1 MLRKLKIKNLSQN
14 LSQFKSRSK
23 LRAIASNT
31 GWLFGDR
38 VLRMGGGLFVGVWVA
53 RYLGTEQYGLFNYAM
68 AFVSLFT
75 PVFTLGL
82 DDVVVRH
89 LVRESSDKSEILGT
103 TFALKLIG
111 GIVSVLLV
119 IFSIF
124 LLQEYKTT
132 TILLV
137 TILAMTGIFRSADTV
152 ELWFQ
157 SQVQSKY
164 SVIAKNITYLISM
177 LLRVA
182 LILIKAPLLAFAWV
196 ALAEIVMSAVALIAI
211 YQVRGFSKLWNW
223 KWNFTTAKKLLQES
237 FPLIFSGFAILIFMK
252 IDQIMLGQMKGDAE
266 VGIYSAAVRVSELWY
281 FIPTTIVSSVAPAIY
296 AAKEKSEDHYY
307 KRIGQLLRLLTYIS
321 LAISIPMTF
330 LSKDIV
336 LLMFGSGYIEAGSIL
351 AVHIWASLF
360 VFMGVA
366 TSPWFIAEGLNHV
379 SLGKTLLGAILNVI
393 LNFLLIPEY
402 AGLGAAIATI
412 ASQAVAAF
420 LSNAVDKRTRK
431 LFQIQLESFLPFYKY

>member
-1 MLRKLKIKNLSQN
+1 MLKNLKVKNLSY
-14 LSQFKSRSK
+14 FKSHSK
-23 LRAIASNT
+23 LRKIVSNT
-31 GWLFGDR
+31 GWLFCDR

-53 RYLGTEQYGLFNYAM
+53 RYLGTQQYGLFNYGL

-103 TFALKLIG
+103 TFGLKLIG
-111 GIVSVLLV
+111 GTVSVLLV
-119 IFSIF
+119 VGSILF
-124 LLQEYKTT
+124 LEGNKPL
-132 TILLV
+132 TIWLV
-137 TILAMTGIFRSADTV
+137 TILAITGIFRSADTID
-152 ELWFQ
+152 LWFQ

-164 SVIAKNITYLISM
+164 SVIAKNITYLFSI
-177 LLRVA
+177 LLKVG

-196 ALAEIVMSAVALIAI
+196 TLAEIVMSAIGLIGI
-211 YQVRGFSKLWNW
+211 YQVKGFSKLWNW
-223 KWNFTTAKKLLQES
+223 KWNFGTAKKLLKES

-252 IDQIMLGQMKGDAE
+252 IDQIMLGQMKGNNE
-266 VGIYSAAVRVSELWY
+266 VGIYSAAVRISELWY

-296 AAKEKSEDHYY
+296 AAKEKSEHHYY

-330 LSKDIV
+330 FSKDIV
-336 LLMFGSGYIEAGSIL
+336 LMMFGSGYIEAGAIL

-402 AGLGAAIATI
+402 SGLGAAIATI
-412 ASQAVAAF
+412 SSQAVAAF

-431 LFQIQLESFLPFYKY
+431 LFQIQIESFLPFSKY